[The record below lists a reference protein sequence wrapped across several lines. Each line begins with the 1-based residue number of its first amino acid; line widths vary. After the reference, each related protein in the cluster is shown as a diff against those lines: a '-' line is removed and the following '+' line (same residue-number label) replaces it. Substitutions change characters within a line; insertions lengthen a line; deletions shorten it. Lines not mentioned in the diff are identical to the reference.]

1 MKPYIPQKLPLDSL
15 QWDKF
20 ITLIGEAS
28 SELGRYDGTLQ
39 AMINPLVLLS
49 PLTIQEAV
57 LSSKIEGTETTLEQV
72 MEHRALPKVKD
83 AKTEDILEVINY
95 QQALL
100 YAEDSLKTK
109 PISLN
114 LIKEIHYR
122 LLASVRGRDKA
133 RGEFRKIQNFVG
145 KHGAPIEQASYVP
158 PPPEVL
164 MEYLDNFEKYI
175 HYEERDRL
183 VQLAIVHAQFEIIHP
198 FLDGNGR
205 VGRILIPLFMVEKK
219 LLSAPT
225 FYISAYLEANRD
237 IYYERLKN
245 ITKKNDWENWIVFFL
260 TAVIEQAKAN
270 SEKAKAIL
278 GLYDEMKKEIAEIT
292 RSQFAIQVLD
302 TLFELPLFSTTAFI
316 KRSNIPKPSAM
327 RILSELREKAVIE
340 VLSEGKGNQ
349 PAVMLFSKLMAI
361 VG

>member
-205 VGRILIPLFMVEKK
+205 VGRILIPLFLVEKN
-219 LLSAPT
+219 LLSTPT

-237 IYYERLKN
+237 TYYERLNGISKN
-245 ITKKNDWENWIVFFL
+245 NDWGSWVSFFL
-260 TAVIEQAKAN
+260 TGVIEQARAN
-270 SEKAKAIL
+270 GETAKAIL
-278 GLYDEMKKEIAEIT
+278 ALYDMMKREIANVIK
-292 RSQFAIQVLD
+292 SQYSIQVLD
-302 TLFELPLFSTTAFI
+302 ALFELPIFSTTEFI
-316 KRSNIPKPSAM
+316 QRSSIPKASAM
-327 RILSELREKAVIE
+327 RILNTLRREGIIE
-340 VLSEGKGNQ
+340 VMREGKGNR
-349 PAVMLFSKLMAI
+349 PAVMLFSKLLSI
-361 VG
+361 VE

>member
-205 VGRILIPLFMVEKK
+205 VGRILIPLFLVEKN
-219 LLSAPT
+219 LLSTPT

-237 IYYERLKN
+237 TYYERLNGISKN
-245 ITKKNDWENWIVFFL
+245 NDWESWISFFL
-260 TAVIEQAKAN
+260 TGVIEQARAN
-270 SEKAKAIL
+270 GETAKAIL
-278 GLYDEMKKEIAEIT
+278 ALYDMMKREIANVIK
-292 RSQFAIQVLD
+292 SQYSIQVLD
-302 TLFELPLFSTTAFI
+302 ALFELPIFSTTEFI
-316 KRSNIPKPSAM
+316 QRSSIPKASAM
-327 RILSELREKAVIE
+327 RILNTLRREGIIE
-340 VLSEGKGNQ
+340 VMREGKGNR
-349 PAVMLFSKLMAI
+349 PAVMLFSKLLSI
-361 VG
+361 VE